1 MSDKYKILSQTQINN
16 TGLSTIYTVP
26 VPAETSY
33 GSVVVSPKAVSE
45 DVQTLLTTL
54 VFSFLES
61 ASSDYLIGDMQLSNS
76 GAAAV
81 DLLHEL
87 TFYPKQNSVIDI
99 NMTLPP
105 GSSLIFN
112 SRIRTG
118 GTLFITA
125 FGIELSNGYGPS

>member
-1 MSDKYKILSQTQINN
+1 MSDRYKILCQSEITA
-16 TGLSTIYTVP
+16 TGTTTLYTVP
-26 VPAETSY
+26 APASTSY
-33 GSVVVSPKAVSE
+33 GPVEVSPRAVSQNT
-45 DVQTLLTTL
+45 QTLLTTI

-61 ASSDYLIGDMQLSNS
+61 ASSNYVIGDLQLSDS
-76 GAAAV
+76 GATAV

-105 GSSLIFN
+105 SSSLIFD
-112 SRIRTG
+112 SRVYIG

-125 FGIELSNGYGPS
+125 FGIELSDGYGPS